1 MTRRSSDLTEAKR
14 AIREKVINLAARRN
28 VDARTLKDADMIPES
43 GALDS
48 VAILEL
54 IMWFEMTFDL
64 TIAQS
69 DLTLDNF
76 GTVDAMASY
85 LQRE

>member
-1 MTRRSSDLTEAKR
+1 MTTRSSDLTDARR
-14 AIREKVINLAARRN
+14 AIRERVVSLAARRG
-28 VDARTLKDADMIPES
+28 VDARTLTDSEMIPES

-48 VAILEL
+48 AAILEL

-69 DLTLDNF
+69 DLTVENF
-76 GTVDAMASY
+76 GTINAMVEY
-85 LQRE
+85 LQRQ